1 MALYSGNPRKNM
13 MLDPFSAPLRPEQ
26 ERDSCRKQNSPGNI
40 CAGCL
45 NTGMITHSGQD
56 LYRTHRHFVR
66 SRINGGWFV
75 PVDPTL
81 PTTEALLFWRH
92 DALPSVILLE
102 PISHGLYV
110 TGTIIHW
117 QAFETEHRLADRDG
131 WHVLITRRGVTHR
144 LWFRTP
150 PEEGRCYFAALPA
163 DPFGPSR
170 GWAFLRLCRAFLEQS
185 DPGPYRAMTP
195 RTALLYRQSLA
206 AMDAR
211 AAGASEWEIG
221 QSLFGYQRS
230 RDEWSDNAAR
240 GLVRRTLARGRRTL
254 AGGYRRF
261 LTWQAGGSNRRPRI

>member
-1 MALYSGNPRKNM
+1 

-81 PTTEALLFWRH
+81 PSEKASLFWLYQFLPLIIPLELAPARLGASQH
-92 DALPSVILLE
+92 TVPWSVFEAARRSLDAE
-102 PISHGLYV
+102 GCY
-110 TGTIIHW
+110 
-117 QAFETEHRLADRDG
+117 
-131 WHVLITRRGVTHR
+131 LIWIERGITHR
-144 LWFRTP
+144 FWLDKEP
-150 PEEGRCYFAALPA
+150 AAGRHYSAALVPDDMGSVRA
-163 DPFGPSR
+163 
-170 GWAFLRLCRAFLEQS
+170 WAFLRFCHALSGRA